1 MINSKDFSILITLLW
16 LYSCFLSVIWTII
29 VTFWNIY
36 RMGGSQTSGI
46 YWVLLALFLGI
57 WHSSG
62 ISHIHVSLCCHQVYT
77 SLNVGCSL
85 NFISPLR
92 CWKYICHLLLR
103 CWQYSFFFFSGC
115 IFSILFPLFILSAN
129 DAEEKSQIWYV
140 DFYHNIHNTCSYT
153 WQTFKIKLKKN
164 L

>member
-1 MINSKDFSILITLLW
+1 MINSKKISILITLLW

-46 YWVLLALFLGI
+46 HWVLLALFLGI

-92 CWKYICHLLLR
+92 CCKYICHLLLR
-103 CWQYSFFFFSGC
+103 CWQYSFFFQWMYF
-115 IFSILFPLFILSAN
+115 FNTFPFVYIKCQWCRGKITNLVCGFLS
-129 DAEEKSQIWYV
+129 
-140 DFYHNIHNTCSYT
+140 
-153 WQTFKIKLKKN
+153 
-164 L
+164 

>member
-1 MINSKDFSILITLLW
+1 MINSKDFSILITLLL
-16 LYSCFLSVIWTII
+16 LYSCFLSVISTII

-46 YWVLLALFLGI
+46 YWVFLALFLGI

-85 NFISPLR
+85 NFYLPSQILQV
-92 CWKYICHLLLR
+92 HL
-103 CWQYSFFFFSGC
+103 SFVIEMLTIFLFFFSGC

-153 WQTFKIKLKKN
+153 WQTFKIKLKKI

>member
-1 MINSKDFSILITLLW
+1 MINSKDFSILITLLL

-46 YWVLLALFLGI
+46 HWVLLALFLGI

-77 SLNVGCSL
+77 SLNVGWSL
-85 NFISPLR
+85 NFYLP
-92 CWKYICHLLLR
+92 
-103 CWQYSFFFFSGC
+103 
-115 IFSILFPLFILSAN
+115 
-129 DAEEKSQIWYV
+129 SQILQ
-140 DFYHNIHNTCSYT
+140 IHLSFVIEMLTIFLFFQWMYFFNTFPFVYIKCQ
-153 WQTFKIKLKKN
+153 WCRGKITN
-164 L
+164 LVRGFLS